1 MIRLT
6 HALPTP
12 SSPTVGRFS
21 RSTGPQTWSRYV
33 VSCPGFV
40 RARLGETEFERQL
53 QRRRNWC
60 RDNCLEDFTIDIL
73 PSGVEFSF
81 VDEEDARQF
90 RLYFC

>member
-1 MIRLT
+1 MIRPT
-6 HALPTP
+6 DALAT
-12 SSPTVGRFS
+12 SSSLAAGRFS

-40 RARLGETEFERQL
+40 RARLGEIEFERQI

-73 PSGVEFSF
+73 LSSVEFSF
-81 VDEEDARQF
+81 EDEEDARQF
-90 RLYFC
+90 RFSFC